1 MGRTRWEQRKARIPW
16 RVVTKGS
23 HCLPSLEARNHTKA
37 LPWSG
42 KEHQLGIRDSASAL
56 CSLPGRLPQL
66 CRKLRWRAG
75 SKAPAALILCASV
88 APSPAG
94 PGARQEPTWFS
105 VAGWHSSSRT
115 PNALGAAFLFFLM
128 MLMPQGVLEVE
139 TLSSGVGG
147 GRESKGELGAQGG
160 AATTLGHKR
169 WYITFTH

>member
-23 HCLPSLEARNHTKA
+23 HCLPSLGARNHTKA

-66 CRKLRWRAG
+66 CHKLRWRAG

-88 APSPAG
+88 APLPCWPWSSAG
-94 PGARQEPTWFS
+94 THLVLRGWLALLQPDPKCPG
-105 VAGWHSSSRT
+105 GC
-115 PNALGAAFLFFLM
+115 LL
-128 MLMPQGVLEVE
+128 VLLDDVDAP
-139 TLSSGVGG
+139 GGFGG
-147 GRESKGELGAQGG
+147 GDTVIWGWRRQREQG
-160 AATTLGHKR
+160 
-169 WYITFTH
+169 